1 MVCVALFQL
10 ASCSPRSSPSSCC
23 CCNFSLSSSSSTHSS
38 ISFPLHVSNFDR
50 PCSSAPTS
58 LWPRLSSISSTRA
71 HRGVGGGGGGGGG
84 RGRKELRVSRLEFT
98 TRCLGGDQNDSGD
111 NKPET
116 LFMRE
121 LRKRGIMPTS
131 TTDDGNDSG
140 TLGTGTK
147 TKEGENDKS
156 ASGSS
161 GTGPFG
167 TSTKSPP
174 KQTDEREKSNQR
186 ERSMALNSEGID
198 GLIPR
203 GLELLKLGGSF
214 WLPFWPLI
222 VATVSTF
229 VACYLVC
236 YRDFPRM
243 LFLCELCRISLR
255 LHQL

>member
-1 MVCVALFQL
+1 MQ
-10 ASCSPRSSPSSCC
+10 
-23 CCNFSLSSSSSTHSS
+23 CNFSVVVWH
-38 ISFPLHVSNFDR
+38 HV
-50 PCSSAPTS
+50 
-58 LWPRLSSISSTRA
+58 
-71 HRGVGGGGGGGGG
+71 
-84 RGRKELRVSRLEFT
+84 
-98 TRCLGGDQNDSGD
+98 GD

-147 TKEGENDKS
+147 TKEGENDKG

-214 WLPFWPLI
+214 WLAFWPLI

-236 YRDFPRM
+236 YRDFQRM
-243 LFLCELCRISLR
+243 LFLCELCCISLR
-255 LHQL
+255 LHWL

>member
-1 MVCVALFQL
+1 MQ
-10 ASCSPRSSPSSCC
+10 
-23 CCNFSLSSSSSTHSS
+23 CNFSVVVWH
-38 ISFPLHVSNFDR
+38 HV
-50 PCSSAPTS
+50 
-58 LWPRLSSISSTRA
+58 
-71 HRGVGGGGGGGGG
+71 
-84 RGRKELRVSRLEFT
+84 
-98 TRCLGGDQNDSGD
+98 GD

-147 TKEGENDKS
+147 TKEGENDKG

-198 GLIPR
+198 VSISVFA
-203 GLELLKLGGSF
+203 LLNKTSEAHRFGYSG
-214 WLPFWPLI
+214 
-222 VATVSTF
+222 
-229 VACYLVC
+229 
-236 YRDFPRM
+236 
-243 LFLCELCRISLR
+243 
-255 LHQL
+255 